1 MYRSRSPSPNHELPT
16 RSNRRSRR
24 KSHQRSRAY
33 SLPSNGPSRSRS
45 RSEARPRAEVVLL
58 LCVFHTNSHNWSK
71 APLRF
76 NPRKTTDRELWEN
89 IRDTYRYQLRN
100 PWVRLI
106 SFRHV
111 TAIVPIAYSPNNS
124 PIRTDPEN
132 FPEAR
137 QLRHAY
143 HHPEEITTQ
152 HLWVDYLSNFD
163 ANDKRQNGL
172 EFREGLWPQKLGLV
186 ALLLSTGI
194 VVASIVWCALGGNLQ
209 TVFTVMGFV
218 LSFAAAEIALVALY
232 FQVVSNDQ
240 STN

>member
-1 MYRSRSPSPNHELPT
+1 M
-16 RSNRRSRR
+16 RRSRR
-24 KSHQRSRAY
+24 KSHNRDRAY
-33 SLPSNGPSRSRS
+33 SLPSNGRSRS
-45 RSEARPRAEVVLL
+45 PPRPRAEVVLL
-58 LCVFHTNSHNWSK
+58 LCIFHTSTHNWSK

-89 IRDTYRYQLRN
+89 IRDTYRYKLRN
-100 PWVRLI
+100 PWVRLL

-111 TAIVPIAYSPNNS
+111 TSIVPIAYSPNGS
-124 PIRTDPEN
+124 PMRTDPEN

-137 QLRHAY
+137 LLRHAY

-172 EFREGLWPQKLGLV
+172 EFREGLWPQKLGFV
-186 ALLLSTGI
+186 AIGLSTGI
-194 VVASIVWCALGGNLQ
+194 IVASIVWCALGGNLQ

-218 LSFAAAEIALVALY
+218 LTFVAAEIALVALY

-240 STN
+240 SAT